1 MSRNT
6 VPHRLIDQAG
16 QELRGSVLFAAG
28 VLWQP
33 GDTVMLAPTEKYR
46 VRERGDGDP
55 VVPVVEPAGSTT
67 PPAVAACGLLFS

>member
-33 GDTVMLAPTEKYR
+33 WDTVMLAPTEKYR

-55 VVPVVEPAGSTT
+55 VVPVVEPAAR
-67 PPAVAACGLLFS
+67 PPLPR